1 MKSKVALLATMNR
14 GIGDADGA
22 ASPCVGRLVHGD
34 GNEILVRCEPLDAVP
49 ARLVAGVDRRELLR
63 PENHDREVLVVFEAA
78 DPHRPV
84 IIDMLERPEDGPTA
98 VVRREIDPGAMPQA
112 YIDGKRIVMEAEQ
125 EIVLRCG
132 KGSITIR
139 ADGKVVVRGTRLL
152 SRSSG
157 VNRIKGGTVL
167 IN

>member
-1 MKSKVALLATMNR
+1 MKNETALLTATKR
-14 GIGDADGA
+14 GIGRTDRV

-34 GNEILVRCEPLDAVP
+34 GGELLVRCDGPDSVP
-49 ARLVAGVDRRELLR
+49 ARLVAGVDRRELLK
-63 PENHDREVLVVFEAA
+63 PENRDREVLVVFEGA
-78 DPHRPV
+78 DPDRPV
-84 IIDMLERPEDGPTA
+84 IIDMLERTAEGPIPVT
-98 VVRREIDPGAMPQA
+98 REIDTGGSPEA
-112 YIDGKRIVMEAEQ
+112 YVDGKRIVLEAEQ

-157 VNRIKGGTVL
+157 VNRIKGGTVN